1 MRKKLL
7 FVIPSLTAGGAERSL
22 INLLAI
28 LDFKRYEVDLFMF
41 NHEGLFMELIPEDV
55 HVLPLPENYSHF
67 VMPIRNSVSKFL
79 LDKNAMLAFNRIM
92 FSYKNR
98 ASNNV
103 SIGEQ
108 KSWKYMA
115 SSIRKMDKKYDVA
128 IAFLEKTSI
137 YFCTEKVEA
146 SKKIGWVHND
156 YDKLG
161 MDPDFDLDYFQ
172 KLDHIVTVSEECG
185 HILKRRFPNQ
195 NNKVEVIHNIV
206 SPKVIKQLSEK
217 GSHDVFGRKEK
228 ETVILSIGRLNTQKG
243 FELAIEACGI
253 MKDWGISFQWNII
266 GEGEERQNLLE
277 LIDAAGLQQ
286 HVKLLGLK
294 SNPYPYIKQADI
306 YAQTSRFEGKAI
318 AIDEAKI
325 LNKPILI
332 TNFSTA
338 RDQLEDGIEG
348 LIVDMNAEAV
358 AHGIAKLIQNQSI
371 SKQMSEHLSQLQ
383 LGTEEEI
390 NKLYSLLG

>member
-1 MRKKLL
+1 
-7 FVIPSLTAGGAERSL
+7 
-22 INLLAI
+22 
-28 LDFKRYEVDLFMF
+28 
-41 NHEGLFMELIPEDV
+41 
-55 HVLPLPENYSHF
+55 
-67 VMPIRNSVSKFL
+67 
-79 LDKNAMLAFNRIM
+79 MLAFNRIM

-115 SSIRKMDKKYDVA
+115 SSIGKMDKKYDVA

-253 MKDWGISFQWNII
+253 MKGWGISFQWNII

-277 LIDAAGLQQ
+277 LIDAAGLEQ

>member
-1 MRKKLL
+1 MKKKLL
-7 FVIPSLTAGGAERSL
+7 FIIPSLSAGGAERSL

-28 LDFKRYEVDLFMF
+28 LDFKKYEVDLFMF

-55 HVLPLPENYSHF
+55 HVLPLPESYNRF
-67 VMPIRNSVSKFL
+67 VMPIRYSVSKFL
-79 LDKNAMLAFNRIM
+79 MDKKAVLAYNRIM
-92 FSYKNR
+92 FSYKNKV
-98 ASNNV
+98 SNNV

-115 SSIRKMDKKYDVA
+115 SAIGKMNTKYDAA

-137 YFCTEKVEA
+137 YFCAEKVDA
-146 SKKIGWVHND
+146 VKKIGWVHND

-161 MDPDFDLDYFQ
+161 MDPFFDLNYFEE
-172 KLDHIVTVSEECG
+172 LDHIVTVSEECG

-195 NNKVEVIHNIV
+195 DKKIEVIHNIV

-217 GSHDVFGRKEK
+217 GTHDVFGRRGK
-228 ETVILSIGRLNTQKG
+228 ETVILSIGRLHTQKG
-243 FELAIEACGI
+243 FELAIEACSLLKDMGI
-253 MKDWGISFQWNII
+253 QFQWNII
-266 GEGEERQNLLE
+266 GEGEERQRLTE
-277 LIDAAGLQQ
+277 LIKVAGLQQ
-286 HVKLLGLK
+286 YVRLLGLK
-294 SNPYPYIKQADI
+294 SNPYPYVKQADI
-306 YAQTSRFEGKAI
+306 YAQTSRFEGKSI

-338 RDQLEDGIEG
+338 MDQIVDGVEG
-348 LIVDMNAEAV
+348 LIVEMNAEAV
-358 AHGIAKLIQNQSI
+358 ALGISELIHNQRISI
-371 SKQMSEHLSQLQ
+371 QMSEHLSQLQ